1 MKSKYTSNIWKSY
14 LFVFFKEA
22 LLFSAVLI
30 PFFTIWGGISFSQ
43 VMILQAIFT
52 LSIFILE
59 IPTGAI
65 SDRFSRKL
73 SLMIGS
79 LISIVGFLV
88 YASYPSFWVFASGE
102 FILAVGFSLFS
113 GADRALLYDSLKK
126 AKKEKQSKKIFGRLG
141 TFSLIGIMFG
151 SIVGSVVAKYL
162 GLRAT
167 MLLSSIPM
175 VISFFVAL
183 SLNEPK
189 SKRKTEDKHYIK
201 DMKQSIKS
209 FRKHPILKIL
219 TFDYIFIMA
228 LAFFVVWVY
237 QVVLTDVGIN
247 IVWFGFVN
255 AGMIIAEIII
265 LNQFSFFEKL
275 VGGKRNYLFLSAII
289 PGICFILLGIF
300 TNWVITIGA
309 IVLIAGFGLTRREL
323 SLNYLNKYIESE
335 NRATVLSTISMLYAI
350 TVAIA
355 NLILGHFVD
364 INLRYTLIVLG
375 IVIFGIAFLSK
386 VKEEHLID

>member
-209 FRKHPILKIL
+209 FRKHP
-219 TFDYIFIMA
+219 
-228 LAFFVVWVY
+228 
-237 QVVLTDVGIN
+237 
-247 IVWFGFVN
+247 
-255 AGMIIAEIII
+255 
-265 LNQFSFFEKL
+265 S
-275 VGGKRNYLFLSAII
+275 
-289 PGICFILLGIF
+289 
-300 TNWVITIGA
+300 
-309 IVLIAGFGLTRREL
+309 
-323 SLNYLNKYIESE
+323 
-335 NRATVLSTISMLYAI
+335 
-350 TVAIA
+350 
-355 NLILGHFVD
+355 
-364 INLRYTLIVLG
+364 
-375 IVIFGIAFLSK
+375 
-386 VKEEHLID
+386 